1 MYRKIPLASEG
12 RERVVC
18 IGALTR
24 AREEGMLSG
33 EKGLKA
39 TILKGG
45 RDGFL
50 SPGPSGVDY
59 WCLYCLPPAATR
71 HDYCFLSGGFSD

>member
-1 MYRKIPLASEG
+1 M
-12 RERVVC
+12 C
-18 IGALTR
+18 IDALTR
-24 AREEGMLSG
+24 AWEEGILSG
-33 EKGLKA
+33 ERSLKP
-39 TILKGG
+39 TMLKGG

-71 HDYCFLSGGFSD
+71 HDHCFLGSGFSD